1 MKGKTMNQLRW
12 GLVIGLVA
20 GLLIAFG
27 SFTQFIVVAFF
38 VLIGGV
44 VGWFLQ
50 TRVDWERVF
59 ISRRR

>member
-1 MKGKTMNQLRW
+1 
-12 GLVIGLVA
+12 VA

-38 VLIGGV
+38 VIIGGV

>member
-1 MKGKTMNQLRW
+1 MNQLRW
-12 GLVIGLVA
+12 GLVVGLVA

>member
-1 MKGKTMNQLRW
+1 MDKLRW

-27 SFTQFIVVAFF
+27 SFNQFIVVAFF